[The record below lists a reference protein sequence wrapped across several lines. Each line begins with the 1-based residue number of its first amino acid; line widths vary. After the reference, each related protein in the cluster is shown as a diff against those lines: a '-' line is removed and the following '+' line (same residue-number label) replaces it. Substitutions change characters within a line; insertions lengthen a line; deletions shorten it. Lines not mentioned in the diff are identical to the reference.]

1 MQLLAKDVVILNSFR
16 DEIQAISEGRDESW
30 IRHKDTPEVK
40 IFYKLE
46 DGLKNCTLYMEKIV
60 RAPLINLLAVF
71 AEAQLFNQWV
81 PLNRRSEILRKVTNF
96 RQAAEF
102 EFKLPWPLSNR
113 TFQLQACGIALP
125 VENGAILTL
134 SSIQSE
140 TWLGQELPR

>member
-1 MQLLAKDVVILNSFR
+1 MQLLSKDVVILNSFR
-16 DEIQAISEGRDESW
+16 EEIQGIADGRDQSW

-46 DGLKNCTLYMEKIV
+46 AGLKNCTLYMEKIV
-60 RAPLINLLAVF
+60 HAPLINLLAVF

-81 PLNRRSEILRKVTNF
+81 PLNKRSEILSKVSNF

-113 TFQLQACGIALP
+113 TF
-125 VENGAILTL
+125 
-134 SSIQSE
+134 
-140 TWLGQELPR
+140 

>member
-16 DEIQAISEGRDESW
+16 DEIQAISEGRDDSW

-46 DGLKNCTLYMEKIV
+46 EGLKNCTLYMEKIV

-81 PLNRRSEILRKVTNF
+81 PLNRRSEILSKVTNF
-96 RQAAEF
+96 R
-102 EFKLPWPLSNR
+102 
-113 TFQLQACGIALP
+113 
-125 VENGAILTL
+125 
-134 SSIQSE
+134 
-140 TWLGQELPR
+140 